1 MTEKSSLK
9 TWHAVSVVVLLG
21 LFIAILP
28 GAVYASPKRGDAPH
42 CQAECN
48 AEHGEALKQLIDDY
62 NRTGNK
68 AEFQERLDHAVKVY
82 AHCIENCKALMP
94 VK

>member
-1 MTEKSSLK
+1 MTEIGSHK
-9 TWHAVSVVVLLG
+9 TAHLLWVVLLFC
-21 LFIAILP
+21 LCTTILP
-28 GAVYASPKRGDAPH
+28 GAVHAAPKRGDAPH

-48 AEHGEALKQLIDDY
+48 AEHGEAVKRLIDDY

-68 AEFQERLDHAVKVY
+68 PEFQERLDHAVKTY
-82 AHCIENCKALMP
+82 GECIENCKTLIP